1 MLHYVKYLSSL
12 TKINQ
17 FPLIIHEWVCRISV
31 FWPLIRSKPNY
42 KYILHRRWKLWAIL
56 PLYTLRHVLLL
67 TVSYGSSL
75 ERLECYRWRH
85 SLSFLASASPQAHTY
100 KRHTKT
106 STHTY
111 KFKFPVKAFLIY
123 LHAYWNFNDIET
135 RPGCPYWTWQRFC
148 NKQHRQSNAW
158 NFRSHTHISRH
169 RVNSNFGR
177 CKHFPIL
184 VSSAI

>member
-42 KYILHRRWKLWAIL
+42 K
-56 PLYTLRHVLLL
+56 
-67 TVSYGSSL
+67 YGSSL